1 MLLTCCSRATLVWT
15 SRPWVIEPRC
25 SESSLLSSPLVPSPH
40 VPSFVPKSTRYV
52 ESSRDA
58 RASGEVI
65 RRNEYPMVLTSQY
78 NRLGELQTRPQ
89 AYRAP
94 NIPAIM
100 TAPRREFQRWPLHV
114 IIKDR
119 WSCNLQL
126 DEKLI
131 LLASLEDTA
140 ISLVSSQEIAR

>member
-1 MLLTCCSRATLVWT
+1 MSINRGRVRVADLLLESN
-15 SRPWVIEPRC
+15 PRVNVEAL
-25 SESSLLSSPLVPSPH
+25 SNRTPLFREFSSLLSSRTVASRSVVRAQKHSL
-40 VPSFVPKSTRYV
+40 RRV
-52 ESSRDA
+52 EPSRDA

-100 TAPRREFQRWPLHV
+100 TAPRREFQR
-114 IIKDR
+114 
-119 WSCNLQL
+119 
-126 DEKLI
+126 
-131 LLASLEDTA
+131 
-140 ISLVSSQEIAR
+140 